1 MFDALGDKLQAI
13 LGGLRSR
20 GKLDEETISKAMREI
35 RLALLEADVNLA
47 VVKEFTASVKERA
60 LGQEVMKSLTPGQQ
74 VVKIVHEEL
83 AEIMGSADSRLAF
96 TGRPPTVILLAGLQG
111 SGKTTAAAKLALMLR
126 KDGKSPALV
135 AADLQRPAAISQ
147 LEQLGKQIQ
156 IPVYSSE
163 RSDPVAAAK
172 LGLEQARSQ
181 GRDVVIV
188 DTAGRLQIDEELM
201 AELEQVHKA
210 VKPTN
215 VLLVLDS
222 MTGQQAVDVA
232 LAFQERIAF
241 DGVLLTKL
249 DGDARGGAALSVRAV
264 TGKPI
269 KFASVGEKLDQ
280 LEVFHP
286 DRMASRILGMG
297 DVLTLIEKAE
307 AVSTE
312 DEQKEMEARMMAGEM
327 NFDDFLASYR
337 MMRKMGSMKSL
348 IGMLPG
354 VGKQLKDVDVD
365 EREMARVEAIILSM
379 TPRERRLP
387 HVIDGSRRLAHRGRQ
402 RDDGSAGQPAAERP
416 QADAEDDEAAQQGQD
431 ARAARNGR
439 AALGTEKERYGSS
452 HEVDAGRLQEEPDLP
467 RRGGRLA
474 LAARRQV
481 HRHRGAVQPAARA
494 VADRVRRGQ
503 GQGLALEGRSAL
515 AAGRAPAQSQEH
527 RVVSTV
533 SAPADLVLFLA
544 KKIVEDP
551 EAVRVEEI
559 DSDGDLLLRLHVA
572 EGDRGKVIGRRG
584 RMVQSLRTLA
594 RAAGARSDRRVLLE
608 IAE

>member
-47 VVKEFTASVKERA
+47 VVKEFTASVRERA

-188 DTAGRLQIDEELM
+188 DTAGRLQIDAELM

-354 VGKQLKDVDVD
+354 VGRQLKDVDVD

-387 HVIDGSRRLAHRGRQ
+387 HVIDGSRRLRI
-402 RDDGSAGQPAAERP
+402 
-416 QADAEDDEAAQQGQD
+416 
-431 ARAARNGR
+431 
-439 AALGTEKERYGSS
+439 
-452 HEVDAGRLQEEPDLP
+452 
-467 RRGGRLA
+467 
-474 LAARRQV
+474 
-481 HRHRGAVQPAARA
+481 
-494 VADRVRRGQ
+494 
-503 GQGLALEGRSAL
+503 
-515 AAGRAPAQSQEH
+515 AAGSGT
-527 RVVSTV
+527 TV
-533 SAPADLVLFLA
+533 QQVNQLLNARKQMQKMMKQLSKGKMPVL
-544 KKIVEDP
+544 P
-551 EAVRVEEI
+551 
-559 DSDGDLLLRLHVA
+559 G
-572 EGDRGKVIGRRG
+572 
-584 RMVQSLRTLA
+584 M
-594 RAAGARSDRRVLLE
+594 AGPR
-608 IAE
+608 